1 MAKYRI
7 SKYSPKYRNEKG
19 EYLKKDWTSYA
30 DIGKEFNEELLT
42 IEKYLSVEKNYSNIV
57 EAIFVDNNIDSVMV
71 EELECNFTIRE
82 IQRLLGTKGI
92 SLSEQDIQIIRSLKN
107 GYTISRD
114 SLKEIVLLILKD
126 CCWCKLITTNQR
138 FVIEFGYDLY
148 VYITCDKVTNQTI
161 QQAED
166 IGIFIENM

>member
-19 EYLKKDWTSYA
+19 EYLRKDWTSYA
-30 DIGKEFNEELLT
+30 DIGKKFNKELLT
-42 IEKYLSVEKNYSNIV
+42 PEKYLSVEKNYSNIV
-57 EAIFVDNNIDSVMV
+57 EAIFVDNNVDSVMIN
-71 EELECNFTIRE
+71 ELECNFSITE
-82 IQRLLGTKGI
+82 IHRLLGNKGI
-92 SLSEQDIQIIRSLKN
+92 SLSDRDIQIIKSLKN

-114 SLKEIVLLILKD
+114 SLKEIISLILKD
-126 CCWCKLITTNQR
+126 CCWCKLITTDQR

-148 VYITCDKVTNQTI
+148 VYIICDRVTNQTI

-166 IGIFIENM
+166 VGIYIERI